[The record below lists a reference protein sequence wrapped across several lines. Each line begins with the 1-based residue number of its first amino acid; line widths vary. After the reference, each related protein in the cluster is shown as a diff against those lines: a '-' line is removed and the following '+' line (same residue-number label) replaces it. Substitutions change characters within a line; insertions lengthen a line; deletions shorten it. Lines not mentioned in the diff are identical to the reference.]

1 MSMFWALAERRIQ
14 EAIEAGDLDV
24 PAGAEIR
31 GLDQPYDP
39 MWWVKAWIEREGID
53 VAVLRH
59 QPGAGSP
66 SADEDFRSRSD
77 DGHLGEA
84 VRGQRGRGV

>member
-59 QPGAGSP
+59 LAGLGARSP
-66 SADEDFRSRSD
+66 SAD
-77 DGHLGEA
+77 
-84 VRGQRGRGV
+84 

>member
-1 MSMFWALAERRIQ
+1 MACLIRQRSLYPDLMSLFWSIAERRIQ
-14 EAIEAGDLDV
+14 EALDAGDLDV

-53 VAVLRH
+53 LR
-59 QPGAGSP
+59 QRFGANPAG
-66 SADEDFRSRSD
+66 
-77 DGHLGEA
+77 
-84 VRGQRGRGV
+84 

>member
-1 MSMFWALAERRIQ
+1 MSMFWSLAERRIQ
-14 EAIEAGDLDV
+14 EAIKAGDLDV

-53 VAVLRH
+53 VAVL
-59 QPGAGSP
+59 
-66 SADEDFRSRSD
+66 
-77 DGHLGEA
+77 
-84 VRGQRGRGV
+84 